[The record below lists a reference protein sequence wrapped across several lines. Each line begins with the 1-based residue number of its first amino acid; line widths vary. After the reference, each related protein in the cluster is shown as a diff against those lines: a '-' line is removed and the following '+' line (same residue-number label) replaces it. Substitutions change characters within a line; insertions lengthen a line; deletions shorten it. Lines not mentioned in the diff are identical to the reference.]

1 MYIHA
6 SYQEDATVPGHLRV
20 HNCHFHLAPLYGVN
34 IPESNWYSTNDSETE
49 LYIPGMNPLMHAC
62 TCVSAAVCG
71 ACAALLAPFLAHV
84 CLGLGHALSSSSHV
98 GAWGVAR

>member
-1 MYIHA
+1 
-6 SYQEDATVPGHLRV
+6 
-20 HNCHFHLAPLYGVN
+20 
-34 IPESNWYSTNDSETE
+34 
-49 LYIPGMNPLMHAC
+49 MNPLMHAC

-98 GAWGVAR
+98 GAGGVAR